1 MKSITMNTN
10 VLKFV
15 DQSVSLCKPDKVVW
29 IDGSKELYDSLLAE
43 ALKTGEFIKLNQE
56 LLPDCYLHRSAV
68 NDVAR
73 VEGRTFICCEQKDDA
88 GPTNN
93 WMAPAEAYSKLEGIF
108 DGCMKGRIPACPRLS
123 IPRPCFPHMS
133 PQFCLTAVQESS
145 PAVHRL
151 RC

>member
-56 LLPDCYLHRSAV
+56 LLPD
-68 NDVAR
+68 
-73 VEGRTFICCEQKDDA
+73 
-88 GPTNN
+88 
-93 WMAPAEAYSKLEGIF
+93 
-108 DGCMKGRIPACPRLS
+108 
-123 IPRPCFPHMS
+123 
-133 PQFCLTAVQESS
+133 
-145 PAVHRL
+145 
-151 RC
+151 